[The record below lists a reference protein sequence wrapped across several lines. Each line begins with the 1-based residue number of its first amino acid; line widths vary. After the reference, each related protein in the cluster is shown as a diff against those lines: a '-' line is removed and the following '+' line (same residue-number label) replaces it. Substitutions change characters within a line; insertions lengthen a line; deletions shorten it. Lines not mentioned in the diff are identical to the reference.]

1 MSKQPQSQGQGSP
14 SAKSIR
20 SRMGT
25 IMRRSSTALGG
36 LARPGTPSRSSTES
50 LRLDAGASGP
60 EHIMPS
66 PVAESPAREA
76 AESMPEPT
84 GPSKLSGPSITVPE
98 PPATV
103 SSSGAEQPL
112 EVSSKEASTSVVQ
125 PTFEPA
131 SEVAPAPRSDAVLA
145 PTPDS
150 SSIGNPVKSDEPTSY
165 VIHSPESLSRAT
177 SEHAADEAPPVRRSE
192 DSDSI
197 RSHGQVVP
205 PHERRLLTE
214 SIAAPWTSGPQ
225 VPVPEA
231 QPEQEA
237 LVAPSTLPARAST
250 DRVSTPPIKADNV
263 SNVNTIILRPTN
275 SLALDQASVDKSSV
289 AGLALKSRT
298 RGSTVSSQIRPR
310 TPPIPNGRVSRRP
323 SVSSLA
329 SSAMVFSS
337 QPVNAASTEPRQEG
351 VVAAPASTRC
361 VRCYPKDDT

>member
-1 MSKQPQSQGQGSP
+1 MSKQPQPQGQGSP

-20 SRMGT
+20 TRMGT
-25 IMRRSSTALGG
+25 IMRRSSTALSG

-112 EVSSKEASTSVVQ
+112 EASSTEASQ
-125 PTFEPA
+125 PAFEPA
-131 SEVAPAPRSDAVLA
+131 PEVAPAPRSDVVLA

-150 SSIGNPVKSDEPTSY
+150 SSIANPVKSDEPTSY
-165 VIHSPESLSRAT
+165 VIHSPESLSRAA
-177 SEHAADEAPPVRRSE
+177 SEHAAEAPVRRSE

-205 PHERRLLTE
+205 PHKRRLLTE
-214 SIAAPWTSGPQ
+214 SIVAPWTSGPQ

-237 LVAPSTLPARAST
+237 LLAPSTLPARAST
-250 DRVSTPPIKADNV
+250 DHVSTPPIKADNA
-263 SNVNTIILRPTN
+263 SNIYTIILRPKN

-310 TPPIPNGRVSRRP
+310 TPPIPNGRISRRP

-337 QPVNAASTEPRQEG
+337 QPVNVASAEPRQEG
-351 VVAAPASTRC
+351 VVAAPAGTRC
-361 VRCYPKDDT
+361 VRCYSKDDT

>member
-1 MSKQPQSQGQGSP
+1 MSKQPQPQGQGSP

-25 IMRRSSTALGG
+25 IMRRSSTALSG

-50 LRLDAGASGP
+50 LRLDAGGSGP

-112 EVSSKEASTSVVQ
+112 EVSSKEASQ

-131 SEVAPAPRSDAVLA
+131 PEVAPAPRSDVVLA

-150 SSIGNPVKSDEPTSY
+150 SSIAKPVKSDEPTSY
-165 VIHSPESLSRAT
+165 VIHSPESLSRAA
-177 SEHAADEAPPVRRSE
+177 SEHAAEAPPVRRSE

-205 PHERRLLTE
+205 PHKRRLLTE
-214 SIAAPWTSGPQ
+214 SIVAPWTSDPQ
-225 VPVPEA
+225 VPVPEG

-237 LVAPSTLPARAST
+237 LLAPSTLSARAST
-250 DRVSTPPIKADNV
+250 DRVSTPPIKADNA
-263 SNVNTIILRPTN
+263 SNVDTIILQPKN

-337 QPVNAASTEPRQEG
+337 QPVNAASAEPRQEG
-351 VVAAPASTRC
+351 VVAVPASTRC